1 MVMNKETKY
10 SKLMEAHKNNLKIS
24 NYNLDEKFKY
34 FENDKLSESK
44 TLLYEI
50 QNKPDIFK
58 KYKRGS
64 IVKVRFGVNPGS
76 EFSGDHYAIV
86 LNKDDSIYNPVL
98 NVIPITSVSNKY
110 NINLGNIIYDENKVN
125 NLKTLLK
132 NETDLEN
139 IKEPKKIL
147 NYFDKR
153 KNKTSKACIKHLNTI
168 SKLSIINP
176 INKYDYTNKIVLSKN
191 IMNKIDKL
199 IINEYTEI
207 KID

>member
-1 MVMNKETKY
+1 MNKETKY
-10 SKLMEAHKNNLKIS
+10 LKLMEAHKNNLKIS

-50 QNKPDIFK
+50 QNKPEIFK
-58 KYKRGS
+58 KYKQGS

-125 NLKTLLK
+125 NLKTLLEK
-132 NETDLEN
+132 ETNLEN
-139 IKEPKKIL
+139 IKELKKIL
-147 NYFDKR
+147 NYFDKC

-176 INKYDYTNKIVLSKN
+176 INKYDYTNKIILSKN

>member
-1 MVMNKETKY
+1 M
-10 SKLMEAHKNNLKIS
+10 KNLNILKMI
-24 NYNLDEKFKY
+24 NFR
-34 FENDKLSESK
+34 ESK

-86 LNKDDSIYNPVL
+86 LNKDDNIYNPVL

-125 NLKTLLK
+125 NLKTLLE

-139 IKEPKKIL
+139 IKELKKIL
-147 NYFDKR
+147 NYFDKC

-207 KID
+207 KINE

>member
-1 MVMNKETKY
+1 MNKETKY